1 MSSSPHERGDMRE
14 KVPGIAVHTSLRIS
28 RAATTPN
35 LPIFVAK
42 SNVTG
47 TARLH

>member
-1 MSSSPHERGDMRE
+1 MNERAGA
-14 KVPGIAVHTSLRIS
+14 VPVSLRS
-28 RAATTPN
+28 SGLTSTLRGR
-35 LPIFVAK
+35 LPESAIFVAK

>member
-1 MSSSPHERGDMRE
+1 MRE
-14 KVPGIAVHTSLRIS
+14 SPRISLRSSGLRFLIRLYFRIS
-28 RAATTPN
+28 PN

-47 TARLH
+47 MARLH

>member
-1 MSSSPHERGDMRE
+1 MRDATL
-14 KVPGIAVHTSLRIS
+14 PGIASLDPGYASTLRRATS
-28 RAATTPN
+28 PN

>member
-1 MSSSPHERGDMRE
+1 MSERDMRDRSSP
-14 KVPGIAVHTSLRIS
+14 PGRFARPGYAS
-28 RAATTPN
+28 RATATPN